1 MEKSQSFLFEMDC
14 NVFLGVEQNSYF
26 CQYARNCSTP
36 MFEIMKMF
44 LVEI

>member
-26 CQYARNCSTP
+26 CQDARNCSTP
-36 MFEIMKMF
+36 TFEIMKMF